1 MKRSASVDSLCS
13 ISSIAHTFGHDVTVG
28 QLEVT
33 LELEARVSLLHVTLH
48 QAKDL
53 LEKEEENFPGCYVT
67 VTLLP
72 DEINVGIT
80 RVRKQ
85 QEQVICTAMPS
96 SFFLTFSEKSY

>member
-72 DEINVGIT
+72 DEINVGVT

-85 QEQVICTAMPS
+85 QEQVICTVIAIC
-96 SFFLTFSEKSY
+96 FFLTF

>member
-1 MKRSASVDSLCS
+1 MSRELEIKRSASVDSLCS
-13 ISSIAHTFGHDVTVG
+13 ISSITQTFGHDVTVG

-33 LELEARVSLLHVTLH
+33 LELEARASLLHVTLH

-53 LEKEEENFPGCYVT
+53 LEKEEESFPGCYIT

-72 DEINVGIT
+72 DEISVGVT

-85 QEQVICTAMPS
+85 QDHIICTILPS
-96 SFFLTFSEKSY
+96 SY